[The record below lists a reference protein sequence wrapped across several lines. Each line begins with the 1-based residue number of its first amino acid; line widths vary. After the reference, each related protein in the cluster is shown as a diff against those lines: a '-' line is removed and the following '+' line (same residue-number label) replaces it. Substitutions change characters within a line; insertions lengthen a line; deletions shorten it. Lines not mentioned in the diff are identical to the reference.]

1 MMQSRFFTK
10 NSLKQQIFSL
20 KLSSTKYFLGVRF
33 IGLLLF
39 YNKLIKGK
47 ERIKMHVLG
56 YVLIWSSVLG
66 LGMIC
71 EQRKENRRLKKQ
83 LEETHAPEEIKRN
96 FRSMTA

>member
-1 MMQSRFFTK
+1 
-10 NSLKQQIFSL
+10 
-20 KLSSTKYFLGVRF
+20 
-33 IGLLLF
+33 
-39 YNKLIKGK
+39 
-47 ERIKMHVLG
+47 MHVLG